1 MKEAWTDYCRR
12 LERAGLGLLDARPD
26 ASPAQRAEAAGYLLG
41 LVTSGIRQALELSDP
56 DTPRFVRNPDHAARW
71 GAENADNQYLW
82 TRIRPNARY
91 RITGER
97 SSAFDFLIEV
107 KEGYMQ
113 LGDERNF
120 ATLTAA
126 EIDVDDDG
134 RFELIA
140 SAERPANARC
150 WLPLHRD
157 ARYVCVRQ
165 YLCDWQSESPAHF
178 AIERLG
184 GEGESPAALTL
195 QGAEAL
201 LEAAGRWTEATAAFW
216 NEWIERMLADFEPG
230 TIRPARK
237 LAGGADDIYY
247 GNDLY
252 RIAPSEALVIET
264 ELPRA
269 RYWSFQ
275 LGDLWFRSLDWAN
288 HQTSINHA
296 QALVDAD
303 GRFRCVVAHR
313 DPGVPNWLDTCGNE
327 LGMLQYRWIWS
338 EDNPLPDGR
347 IVAFDEIRDALPR
360 DTPSIG
366 RDQRRAAIHVRQR
379 HRARRE
385 PVT

>member
-150 WLPLHRD
+150 
-157 ARYVCVRQ
+157 
-165 YLCDWQSESPAHF
+165 
-178 AIERLG
+178 
-184 GEGESPAALTL
+184 
-195 QGAEAL
+195 
-201 LEAAGRWTEATAAFW
+201 
-216 NEWIERMLADFEPG
+216 
-230 TIRPARK
+230 
-237 LAGGADDIYY
+237 
-247 GNDLY
+247 
-252 RIAPSEALVIET
+252 
-264 ELPRA
+264 
-269 RYWSFQ
+269 
-275 LGDLWFRSLDWAN
+275 
-288 HQTSINHA
+288 
-296 QALVDAD
+296 
-303 GRFRCVVAHR
+303 
-313 DPGVPNWLDTCGNE
+313 
-327 LGMLQYRWIWS
+327 
-338 EDNPLPDGR
+338 
-347 IVAFDEIRDALPR
+347 
-360 DTPSIG
+360 
-366 RDQRRAAIHVRQR
+366 
-379 HRARRE
+379 
-385 PVT
+385 